1 MDAAESLTIRNISCM
16 EEGAEYVF
24 SITPSPPPGVRQV
37 LRRDATGQAPPVAA
51 AEPPKRLRILKTELE
66 TLELA
71 YVTLEQDP
79 DRSMPVQVFTGM
91 PKIKR
96 VNADGVS
103 VSFLFQDSGPLRF
116 PGKFFLRAAS
126 GEKVYGRAYVDKPDC
141 TVRLASLGIA
151 GMEAVT
157 AEISFYYRDNNG
169 ADIFS
174 APAVAPIFLSGLRIS
189 DLTMD
194 GRTMT
199 LRDTANTESQA
210 VARIVWGGT
219 VYAELPLVLAQ
230 AGLYTLSL
238 QALRLPVEGCG
249 VSAAYDDGVSRS
261 PWGQTR
267 PLILESPEFTGLA
280 YSGDR
285 VTVSFARE
293 ALYACGDQRVYAGTL
308 DFPLSEEKADV
319 RFAAQIGG
327 GECLGPAV
335 TIPFASPRYYRN
347 GEGYYCGSLP
357 AENPFAE
364 TRQPLT
370 LSYGAFR
377 NDCFSL
383 EDAAGKWSLVT
394 GADAAKSTKLS
405 ECFQEL
411 LEAAC
416 TGEQAGKKLEELR
429 GAAGKMWMKPQD
441 ILHYR
446 YGFNMREGYCD
457 LWAGNFLCAEYA
469 AYQNIPEER
478 GDFYDDA
485 PDRQSDKNL
494 SGFTGAGTAD
504 YHVVRRGGN
513 LTVEPFLTAL
523 IEAGSFAVPAPDAV
537 GGTSRQC
544 GGAGVF
550 DLLFRE
556 LRGPFLRLVYPPV
569 MTDRYWASHGSML
582 YYDNACVLSSSN
594 YADLQS
600 ATDSLRSGHAPS
612 VTTAAH
618 TFLRGR
624 AALSVRITVLVN
636 GAPLVC
642 PLGTTLGDL
651 MDRLG
656 LESSPGLRRAAFG
669 LGHIPFDSPD
679 PALPLCPGDRVTLI

>member
-1 MDAAESLTIRNISCM
+1 MDAADMTIRNISCM
-16 EEGAEYVF
+16 EEGDEYVF
-24 SITPSPPPGVRQV
+24 SITPSPRPGVRQV

-51 AEPPKRLRILKTELE
+51 AEPPKMLRIAKTELE

-71 YVTLEQDP
+71 YVTLEQGP

-141 TVRLASLGIA
+141 TVRLAALGIA

-174 APAVAPIFLSGLRIS
+174 ASAAAPIFLSGMRIS
-189 DLTMD
+189 DLTTD
-194 GRTMT
+194 GRTIT
-199 LRDTANTESQA
+199 LRDTAKTESQA
-210 VARIVWGGT
+210 VARIVCGGT
-219 VYAELPLVLAQ
+219 VFAELPLVKVQ
-230 AGLYTLSL
+230 AGLYNLSL
-238 QALRLPVEGCG
+238 QTLRLPSGGCG

-261 PWGQTR
+261 PWGQAC
-267 PLILESPEFTGLA
+267 PLILEAPEYTDLA
-280 YSGDR
+280 YSGNR
-285 VTVSFARE
+285 VTISFAKE
-293 ALYACGDQRVYAGTL
+293 AFYACGDQRVYAGTL
-308 DFPLSEEKADV
+308 DFPLTEEKADV

-357 AENPFAE
+357 VENPFAE
-364 TRQPLT
+364 TRHSLA
-370 LSYGAFR
+370 LSYGAFS

-383 EDAAGKWSLVT
+383 EEAAGKWNLVI

-405 ECFQEL
+405 ECFQGL

-416 TGEQAGKKLEELR
+416 TGERAGKKLEELR

-441 ILHYR
+441 ILRYR
-446 YGFNMREGYCD
+446 YGFNVREGYCD

-478 GDFYDDA
+478 GDFHEDT

-513 LTVEPFLTAL
+513 LTVEPFLTAM

-537 GGTSRQC
+537 DGTSRQC

-569 MTDRYWASHGSML
+569 MTDRYRASHGSML
-582 YYDNACVLSSSN
+582 YYDNACVLSCSN
-594 YADLQS
+594 YTDLQS
-600 ATDSLRSGHAPS
+600 ATDSLRSGHAPQ

-624 AALSVRITVLVN
+624 AALSIRITVLVN
-636 GAPLVC
+636 GMPLVC
-642 PLGTTLGDL
+642 PLGTTLEDF

-656 LESSPGLRRAAFG
+656 LESCPELRRAASG

-679 PALPLCPGDRVTLI
+679 PALPLCPGDRVTLL

>member
-1 MDAAESLTIRNISCM
+1 MDAADMTIRNISCM

-24 SITPSPPPGVRQV
+24 SITPSPRPGVRQV

-51 AEPPKRLRILKTELE
+51 AEPPKMLRIAKTELE

-71 YVTLEQDP
+71 YVTLEQGS

-96 VNADGVS
+96 VNVDGGS
-103 VSFLFQDSGPLRF
+103 VSFLFQDSGSLRF
-116 PGKFFLRAAS
+116 PGKFFLRAA
-126 GEKVYGRAYVDKPDC
+126 GGDKVYGRAYVDKPDC
-141 TVRLASLGIA
+141 TIRLAALGIA
-151 GMEAVT
+151 GMETAT
-157 AEISFYYRDNNG
+157 AEVSFYYRDSNG
-169 ADIFS
+169 ADVFS
-174 APAVAPIFLSGLRIS
+174 APAAASIFLSGMRIS
-189 DLTMD
+189 ALTTD

-199 LRDTANTESQA
+199 LRDTVKTESRA
-210 VARIVWGGT
+210 VAGIAWGGT
-219 VYAELPLVLAQ
+219 VFTELPLVLSQ

-238 QALRLPVEGCG
+238 QTLRLPADGCG

-261 PWGQTR
+261 PWGQAC
-267 PLILESPEFTGLA
+267 PLILEKPEYTGLA

-285 VTVSFARE
+285 VTISFARE
-293 ALYACGDQRVYAGTL
+293 ALYACGGQRVYAGSL
-308 DFPLSEEKADV
+308 NFPLSEEKADV

-335 TIPFASPRYYRN
+335 TVPFASPRYYRN

-357 AENPFAE
+357 SENPFAE
-364 TRQPLT
+364 TRHPLT
-370 LSYGAFR
+370 LSYSAFS
-377 NDCFSL
+377 NDCFRL
-383 EDAAGKWSLVT
+383 EEAAGKWNLVI
-394 GADAAKSTKLS
+394 GADAAKSPRLS
-405 ECFQEL
+405 QCFQGL

-416 TGEQAGKKLEELR
+416 TGERAGKKLEELR

-446 YGFNMREGYCD
+446 YGFNVREGYCD

-478 GDFYDDA
+478 GVFYDDT

-494 SGFTGAGTAD
+494 SGFTGVGTAD

-523 IEAGSFAVPAPDAV
+523 IEAGSFSVPAPDAV

-569 MTDRYWASHGSML
+569 MTDRYRASHGSML

-600 ATDSLRSGHAPS
+600 ATDSLRNGCAPLVS
-612 VTTAAH
+612 TAAH

-624 AALSVRITVLVN
+624 AALSVRITVLAD

-656 LESSPGLRRAAFG
+656 LESCPGLRRMAAG

-679 PALPLCPGDRVTLI
+679 PALPLCPGDRVTLT